1 MRLWRPLVNWFVL
14 KEGGTRSEA
23 RPRPAVGGRPGS
35 GEGGGG
41 AAMAAG
47 PGPAEPNPFSFRE
60 FVRSKA
66 RSCEEAGGAH
76 QVGPGRR
83 RGWAPPR

>member
-1 MRLWRPLVNWFVL
+1 
-14 KEGGTRSEA
+14 
-23 RPRPAVGGRPGS
+23 
-35 GEGGGG
+35 
-41 AAMAAG
+41 MAAG